1 LASRCSVWPGGISVL
16 SNVRET
22 AERAVGGHATKLVRL
37 KVNARNYERPAMYP
51 VPDNE
56 VERVAAV
63 ETYHVAD
70 TPPEL
75 QYDDITELAAQICQ
89 CPIGL
94 INIIADK
101 HEWLKS
107 KYGLPPDLA
116 CVPRGTAC
124 SIAICQSDL
133 LTVPDLTQ
141 DERFANQWYVK
152 GEPHFR
158 FYSGMPLINPEGYA
172 LGTVCVFGFE
182 PRQLTF
188 DQSESLRRLSRQT
201 MAQLELRRKI
211 IELSGAR
218 RALESEKARSDELLL
233 NILPAKIADELK
245 TRNEVEPRHYDSVTI
260 MFTDFKGFTRFAEA
274 AEPRTLVND
283 LDQYFSAFDEIIERH
298 NLEKLKTI
306 GDAYMCAGGLP
317 EENRTHPVDACRAAL
332 EIQEFMARANR
343 QREKMR
349 LPRWELRIGLHTGS
363 VMAGVVGRKKFTYDI
378 WGDAVNVAARMES
391 NGAAG
396 RIALSEST
404 YHRVKDQFECEH
416 HGQIEAKNKGLLDM
430 YFLNRIKS

>member
-1 LASRCSVWPGGISVL
+1 M
-16 SNVRET
+16 T
-22 AERAVGGHATKLVRL
+22 
-37 KVNARNYERPAMYP
+37 YP
-51 VPDNE
+51 TPDNE

-63 ETYHVAD
+63 ETYHVTD
-70 TPPEL
+70 TPPEVA
-75 QYDDITELAAQICQ
+75 YDDIAELAAEICH

-94 INIIADK
+94 INIIADTQ
-101 HEWLKS
+101 EWLKA
-107 KYGLPPDLA
+107 KYGLPPNLTYL
-116 CVPRGTAC
+116 PRGTAC

-133 LTVPDLTQ
+133 LTVPDLAN
-141 DERFANQWYVK
+141 DARFADQAAVK

-158 FYSGMPLINPEGYA
+158 FYCGMPLINPEGYA
-172 LGTVCVFGFE
+172 LGTVCVFDFE
-182 PRQLTF
+182 PRELTF
-188 DQSESLRRLSRQT
+188 EQSESLRRLSRQT
-201 MAQLELRRKI
+201 MAQLELRRKL
-211 IELSGAR
+211 IELSNAR
-218 RALESEKARSDELLL
+218 QALEVEKTRSDELLL

-245 TRNEVEPRHYDSVTI
+245 SRDEAEPRHYNSVTI

-283 LDQYFSAFDEIIERH
+283 LNQYFSAFDEIITRH

-332 EIQEFMARANR
+332 QLQEFMTQTNR

-349 LPRWELRIGLHTGS
+349 MQPWELRIGLHTAP
-363 VMAGVVGRKKFTYDI
+363 VIAGVVGRRKFTYDI

-391 NGAAG
+391 NGVAG

-404 YHRVKDQFECEH
+404 YHQVKDQFECEH
-416 HGQIEAKNKGLLDM
+416 RGSIEAKNKGLLDM
-430 YFLNRIKS
+430 YFLNGIKPEFA